1 VRPSDRIGLSV
12 GLACLLVWLSGCFTE
27 VGNAEDERL
36 SAEFKI
42 DYSNNPQ
49 PLPKAAAKIV
59 DSDSIR
65 ILLFYL
71 LIKEAV
77 YHVQDSVGAPLVTK
91 FLWREGTTSV
101 AVDFTGAD
109 KTAVLATETLDKN
122 VPVNLTV
129 ECEFPY
135 RGQLFPD
142 TLDFDGFND
151 QSYIKGTY
159 GVGASAID
167 FLFAF
172 PQSKEI
178 HLTYSQTALRSW
190 YQDRVYHCQFTFF
203 ANKWVAGIDI
213 SKADLVK
220 DKLGRSIAVFDAT
233 HNLETYQMLVTS
245 FYKSFN
251 ATQVAV
257 EGH

>member
-1 VRPSDRIGLSV
+1 M
-12 GLACLLVWLSGCFTE
+12 LVWLSGCFTE
-27 VGNAEDERL
+27 VGNAEDDRL

-42 DYSNNPQ
+42 DYSNNTQ
-49 PLPKAAAKIV
+49 ALPKAATNMV
-59 DSDSIR
+59 DTDSVQ
-65 ILLFYL
+65 ILRFYL

-77 YHVQDSVGAPLVTK
+77 YQVQDSVAGQMASK
-91 FLWREGTTSV
+91 YLWREDSTSV

-109 KTAVLATETLDKN
+109 KTAVLPTETMDKKT
-122 VPVNLTV
+122 PENLTV
-129 ECEFPY
+129 EAEFPF
-135 RGQLFPD
+135 RGRLLPD
-142 TLDFDGFND
+142 TLDFTGFND

-159 GVGASAID
+159 GLGTASVG

-178 HLTYSQTALRSW
+178 HLTYSKTALHGW

-213 SKADLVK
+213 SKADQVS
-220 DKLGRSIAVFDAT
+220 DKMGRSIAVFDST
-233 HNLETYQMLVTS
+233 HNVEMYQLLVTS

-251 ATQVAV
+251 TAQVSV